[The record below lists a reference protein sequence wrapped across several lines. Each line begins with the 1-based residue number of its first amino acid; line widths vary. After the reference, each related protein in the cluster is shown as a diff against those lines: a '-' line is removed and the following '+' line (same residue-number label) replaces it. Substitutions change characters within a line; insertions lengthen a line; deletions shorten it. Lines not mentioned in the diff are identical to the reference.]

1 VNPEEADEDLVAEQI
16 AYYEARAH
24 EYDEMLHRSG
34 SYLGAVR
41 HRHAPHDAPDDAV
54 GFDRLT
60 EVLAEFNPV
69 GDVLEIA
76 CGTGLWT
83 ERLAQTA
90 SRITAID
97 SSPASIALNRERVRS
112 KRVNYVAADIFKW
125 TPEHLYDAVFFG
137 FWLTHVPP
145 GRFEPFFDLVRRC
158 LKPQG
163 RLLFFDEVRL
173 PMMNAWER
181 KLDESTGA
189 TQRQLDDGRSFHMVK
204 VFYEP
209 DALEARLRGLG
220 WDVAVKKV
228 STRFLFGRGG

>member
-1 VNPEEADEDLVAEQI
+1 VNPQEAEEDLVAEQI

-41 HRHAPHDAPDDAV
+41 HRHTSHDAPDDAV

-60 EVLAEFNPV
+60 EVLAEFNPM

-83 ERLAQTA
+83 ERLAKTA

-97 SSPASIALNRERVRS
+97 SSSASIALNRERVGS
-112 KRVNYVAADIFKW
+112 KRVDYVAADIFKW
-125 TPEHLYDAVFFG
+125 TPEHPYDAVFFG

-158 LKPQG
+158 LKPPG

-173 PMMNAWER
+173 PMMDAWER

-209 DALEARLRGLG
+209 NALEARLRGLG